1 MVKRGRGFRHSRI
14 CFLLF
19 NTLSGMGGLDETC
32 ISWRRFYSRTDLV
45 VFLLLGMG
53 GLLFNLEGI
62 FASEKSKSESS
73 WGRSLHVRI
82 RPCVLCFL
90 ECLLGALVECILQE
104 MI

>member
-53 GLLFNLEGI
+53 GLLFNLDGI
-62 FASEKSKSESS
+62 FASEKSSRKALGGGVYMYEY
-73 WGRSLHVRI
+73 V
-82 RPCVLCFL
+82 PAFCVFWSVCL
-90 ECLLGALVECILQE
+90 ELWLSVYYRR
-104 MI
+104 